1 MKALLFLFPFLI
13 NFSLVDLEKRTLL
26 DGKIDMLVPTHFT
39 EMPGD
44 MLVKKYPGKSRPK
57 FVLTDERGKTN
68 LAFSILENPA
78 DSTVIDQYLNAVVS
92 SYKQNFPTAKWIG
105 NGIMRIGNKKAGFLK
120 LVTDGQ
126 DQKIFNFVFLT
137 DLEGKLLVG
146 TFNCVEK
153 DMEEW
158 RPIGEQMVG
167 SIDFK

>member
-1 MKALLFLFPFLI
+1 MKLILFIFFLI
-13 NFSLVDLEKRTLL
+13 TDFANVDLEKRLLL
-26 DGKIDMLVPTHFT
+26 DGKIEMLVPVQFT

-57 FVLTDERGKTN
+57 FVLTDERGTTN
-68 LAFSILENPA
+68 IAFSLLENPA
-78 DSTVIDQYLNAVVS
+78 DSTVLENYLKAIVA
-92 SYKQNFPTAKWIG
+92 SYKQNFTTATWVD
-105 NGIMRIGNKKAGFLK
+105 NGMMRIDGKKAGFLK
-120 LVTDGQ
+120 LITDGA

-137 DLEGKLLVG
+137 DLDGKLLVG